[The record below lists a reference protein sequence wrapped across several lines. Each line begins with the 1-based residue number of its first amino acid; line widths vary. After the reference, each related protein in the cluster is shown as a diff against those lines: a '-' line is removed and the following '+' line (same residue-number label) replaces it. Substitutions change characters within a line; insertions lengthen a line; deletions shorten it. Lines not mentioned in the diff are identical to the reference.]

1 MGLFALFVIIPVI
14 LICALVGVVCLWIAK
29 IPITLISVSVFTF
42 IGGAVGVA
50 TMIIWG
56 FIFSNTQG
64 QLDTKYEVL
73 GMYIVAGLL
82 AVISALFISA
92 KYFKLTKRDH
102 DTHG

>member
-1 MGLFALFVIIPVI
+1 MGLFAVFIIVPVI
-14 LICALVGVVCLWIAK
+14 LICALVGVICLCIAR

-42 IGGAVGVA
+42 VGGAVGVA

-56 FIFSNTQG
+56 LMFTNAQG
-64 QLDTKYEVL
+64 ELDTKYEVL

-92 KYFKLTKRDH
+92 KYFKVNEKRS
-102 DTHG
+102 